1 MFGHVRL
8 CTYLGVYK
16 FTCNKKPSVL
26 WLKNILLS
34 VLCILQLIVWVKIP
48 VHPAR
53 VTIGDIIYALLRK
66 WRDPPTMIICISTS
80 TLIFLIYGN
89 VGMTHWWKK
98 YGDKGRDGTCLRTT
112 SCPTVHKSH
121 PHKYPC
127 GIFIIRFCI
136 SFPAFFYRT
145 IGCTCKEIASFH
157 SQHIGHSKVRNDWFK
172 ISRYF
177 RNRYTKLCLQ
187 TATFNFLHCIVYAV
201 TSNQL

>member
-121 PHKYPC
+121 PHKWCIHYMLLYKLSS
-127 GIFIIRFCI
+127 IFLQNHRVHLQRNCIIPF
-136 SFPAFFYRT
+136 ST
-145 IGCTCKEIASFH
+145 HWS
-157 SQHIGHSKVRNDWFK
+157 
-172 ISRYF
+172 
-177 RNRYTKLCLQ
+177 
-187 TATFNFLHCIVYAV
+187 
-201 TSNQL
+201 